1 MDIMQ
6 IEVTS
11 HGKPIG
17 RITVE
22 QFLQS
27 VQGPKNEFLSKTV
40 ERFNARKEQT
50 GEPERVSI
58 VIR

>member
-1 MDIMQ
+1 MNAMQ

-17 RITVE
+17 RITVD

-27 VQGPKNEFLSKTV
+27 VQGPKNEFLKTTV
-40 ERFNARKEQT
+40 ERFNTRKEQT

-58 VIR
+58 VIA